1 MCGIPNIDIRYLIN
15 GVSLLKVRIKVPF
28 FAYPHFTDC
37 KLSRDRLIELLG
49 VTQ

>member
-28 FAYPHFTDC
+28 FAYPHFYFQEVEGRKGRTC
-37 KLSRDRLIELLG
+37 K
-49 VTQ
+49 